1 MVQVLSYFRY
11 NPTHAQRSKGSVK
24 NGDGQIKDIYP
35 SIVFPSYGRGPLSD
49 TFLFSS
55 VPRRPRDDFYWFRI
69 FDDVPEEVRTVC
81 GLTQPHLLCSRHR
94 SVHLGVRIF
103 PPPLR
108 RSEGIKKPSC
118 KILLPFCFV

>member
-35 SIVFPSYGRGPLSD
+35 SIVFSSSVRGPLSD
-49 TFLFSS
+49 TFLFFS
-55 VPRRPRDDFYWFRI
+55 VPRRPCDDFYWFRI

-81 GLTQPHLLCSRHR
+81 GLT
-94 SVHLGVRIF
+94 
-103 PPPLR
+103 
-108 RSEGIKKPSC
+108 
-118 KILLPFCFV
+118 